1 VENGGGGRGPGTAI
15 REFLYGM
22 FLHEHVQHAAEM
34 RAKLESLF
42 LVVVFGDMVGLPVL
56 PPYYGL
62 RLLPYTLG
70 ALPGWKRRL
79 FRERQFGEDHEHHLH
94 GV

>member
-1 VENGGGGRGPGTAI
+1 VETGGWRRAV

-22 FLHEHVQHAAEM
+22 FLHEHVEQARHA
-34 RAKLESLF
+34 RAAHESLF
-42 LVVVFGDMVGLPVL
+42 LVVTFGDMVGLPIL

-62 RLLPYTLG
+62 RLLPYALG
-70 ALPGWKRRL
+70 SLHGWKRRIL
-79 FRERQFGEDHEHHLH
+79 RERGLGDDHEHDLH

>member
-1 VENGGGGRGPGTAI
+1 MSANENPFQAV

-22 FLHEHVQHAAEM
+22 FVHEHVLEAREA
-34 RAKLESLF
+34 RARLESLF
-42 LVVVFGDMVGLPVL
+42 LVALFGDMVGLPLL

-62 RLLPYTLG
+62 RILPH
-70 ALPGWKRRL
+70 AVAVLPGWKRRL
-79 FRERQFGEDHEHHLH
+79 LRERQLGDEHEHHLH

>member
-1 VENGGGGRGPGTAI
+1 MSGAGGWGKAV

-22 FLHEHVQHAAEM
+22 FLHEHVEQARDM
-34 RAKLESLF
+34 RARLESLF
-42 LVVVFGDMVGLPVL
+42 LVVTFGDMVGLPVL

-62 RLLPYTLG
+62 RLLPYALG

-79 FRERQFGEDHEHHLH
+79 LRERQFGEGHEHDLH

>member
-1 VENGGGGRGPGTAI
+1 MDGEGGRMKAV

-42 LVVVFGDMVGLPVL
+42 LLVTFGDMVGLPVL

-70 ALPGWKRRL
+70 AFPGWKRRL
-79 FRERQFGEDHEHHLH
+79 LRERQFGDDHEHDLH